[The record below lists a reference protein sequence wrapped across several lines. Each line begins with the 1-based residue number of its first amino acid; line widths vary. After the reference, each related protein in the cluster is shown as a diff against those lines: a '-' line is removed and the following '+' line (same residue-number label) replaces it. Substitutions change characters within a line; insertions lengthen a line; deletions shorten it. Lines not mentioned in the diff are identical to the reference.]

1 MARDMLLYIMSAILW
16 GGMVF
21 VKFDRFR
28 SKPWRIFCWVMFLF
42 SVSGVIVALL
52 DAAGLLS
59 RL

>member
-28 SKPWRIFCWVMFLF
+28 SRPWRILSWVMFLF
-42 SVSGVIVALL
+42 SVAGVVVALL
-52 DAAGLLS
+52 DATGLLS

>member
-1 MARDMLLYIMSAILW
+1 MSAILW

-28 SKPWRIFCWVMFLF
+28 SRPWRIFSWVMFLF
-42 SVSGVIVALL
+42 SVSGVVVALL
-52 DAAGLLS
+52 DASGLLS